1 MESAQPVSP
10 ELQQDLHF
18 VRSAVER
25 GEHPE
30 GPPLVYWLWGI
41 ITLVG
46 FSLIDYA
53 PRWSGAYWAVM
64 GPIGGIASWLM
75 LRRILRRYGIVDPRE
90 AAREWLQW
98 AGMAAVIL
106 LLGFDAGRGRI
117 GGNTLG
123 QLILLIVGYTYY
135 MSYVRRGDRVM
146 LAAGLMMAA
155 GYVVLAFASSHVW
168 TIMGL
173 SVFAALAGGSTF
185 AALTRKHGYAQG

>member
-1 MESAQPVSP
+1 MEAAQSLPP

-25 GEHPE
+25 GAYHE
-30 GPPLVYWLWGI
+30 GPPLIYWLWGL

-53 PRWSGAYWAVM
+53 PQWSGAYWAIA
-64 GPIGGIASWLM
+64 GPLGGVASWLM
-75 LRRILRRYGIVDPRE
+75 LRRILRRYGIADPRE

-98 AGMAAVIL
+98 VGMAAAIL

-146 LAAGLMMAA
+146 LAGGLTMAA

-185 AALTRKHGYAQG
+185 AALMRKHGHVQG